1 MNTQKRI
8 LKFKVD
14 KEEEEEF
21 YTDIP
26 IDKPIVPIVTLSSKD
41 DSVEIINY

>member
-1 MNTQKRI
+1 MNILKRI

-14 KEEEEEF
+14 KEEEEDF

-26 IDKPIVPIVTLSSKD
+26 IDKPIFPIVTLENKD
-41 DSVEIINY
+41 DSVEIISN